1 MLCWTAAWQLAH
13 GLALITST
21 NLFSSLEVSAA
32 ITAPATRQTGDF
44 LALLQAEIG
53 KSSNSGAPVLNPG
66 KPMSYGAPTGSYIK
80 PMSPGVPVDLDP
92 PVNEAKK
99 PMSHGVPTVSDT
111 KPMSHGVPTE
121 LDEQIAVGEEASSE
135 LDLGAPTNNTLDY
148 LKARQK
154 AARKNAC
161 VKKMTPTALMLFEV
175 SIEF

>member
-21 NLFSSLEVSAA
+21 NLFSSLGVSAA
-32 ITAPATRQTGDF
+32 ITAPATRQTD

-53 KSSNSGAPVLNPG
+53 KSSNSGAPVVNPG

-99 PMSHGVPTVSDT
+99 PMSHGVPT
-111 KPMSHGVPTE
+111 E

-135 LDLGAPTNNTLDY
+135 LDLGAPTKNTLDY

-161 VKKMTPTALMLFEV
+161 VKK
-175 SIEF
+175 